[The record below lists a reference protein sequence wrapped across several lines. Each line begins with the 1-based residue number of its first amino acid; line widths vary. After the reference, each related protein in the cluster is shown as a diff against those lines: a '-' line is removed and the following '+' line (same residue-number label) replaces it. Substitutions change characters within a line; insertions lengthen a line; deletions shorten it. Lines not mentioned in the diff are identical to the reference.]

1 MKIRLSEQLI
11 GLLTVA
17 LLIALTAIA
26 VGVLNRHDSAR
37 RNTMEQREH
46 AAFVRDS
53 LAQAVAAHDSLRLVW
68 AQQKHERDSMRPI
81 WEAQRLQ
88 REANHR
94 RWAAEK
100 AARQAARDAENDIE
114 IILQPF
120 NPNTADSTTLVH
132 LGLRPWMARS
142 VIHYREK
149 GGQYRTKSAFR
160 RAYGMTDSLYL
171 TLEPYLLLPDSLPAS
186 PLRFQQKKDT
196 VLNLNTADTAE
207 LQLIC
212 GIGRYTA
219 KRIVEYRRK
228 LGGYVSPEQ
237 LRELTPPVG
246 GIDTIIPHFFADVTI
261 VTPLFI
267 NRLSTD
273 ALMRHAYLSFEQAK
287 AIREYRQRKGPVR
300 DETQLLSLKEKNRP
314 LFTERDLERLRPY
327 IRYDE

>member
-1 MKIRLSEQLI
+1 M
-11 GLLTVA
+11 T
-17 LLIALTAIA
+17 
-26 VGVLNRHDSAR
+26 
-37 RNTMEQREH
+37 
-46 AAFVRDS
+46 
-53 LAQAVAAHDSLRLVW
+53 
-68 AQQKHERDSMRPI
+68 
-81 WEAQRLQ
+81 
-88 REANHR
+88 
-94 RWAAEK
+94 
-100 AARQAARDAENDIE
+100 
-114 IILQPF
+114 
-120 NPNTADSTTLVH
+120 
-132 LGLRPWMARS
+132 RS